1 VTEIKFEALAVLLVL
16 LPGFISARIV
26 DSLCTK
32 SKQSELDTVVEA
44 LIYSFFVYVLLIAS
58 TGRLPFSVSVETK
71 GTTSEYLFIPALLP
85 LAMSAVIAG
94 LLGLLSALNV
104 NYGMTRKVLGK
115 LGITRRLTKESVW
128 IDAFENIG
136 GYVQVQLKDGRSIIG
151 WVRRYSETSTD
162 PSLFVEKAAWFVDG
176 KEVDIPGPGIL
187 IRKEAGIQTISFLR
201 SEEEAANDASNQ
213 DIQPA
218 E

>member
-44 LIYSFFVYVLLIAS
+44 LIYSFFVYVLLIAT

-71 GTTSEYLFIPALLP
+71 GATSEYLFIPALRP
-85 LAMSAVIAG
+85 LAMSAVLAG

-104 NYGMTRKVLGK
+104 NYGMTRKALEK
-115 LGITRRLTKESVW
+115 LKITRGLAKESVW
-128 IDAFENIG
+128 IDTFKNIG

-162 PSLFVEKAAWFVDG
+162 PSLFVDNAAWFVEG
-176 KEVDIPGPGIL
+176 ETVNIPGPGIL
-187 IRKEAGIQTISFLR
+187 IRKEAGIQTISFLK
-201 SEEEAANDASNQ
+201 SEKEAAKAASNR

>member
-1 VTEIKFEALAVLLVL
+1 MTEIKFEALAVLLVL

-104 NYGMTRKVLGK
+104 KRYWESLG
-115 LGITRRLTKESVW
+115 LRGGSRRSPCGLT
-128 IDAFENIG
+128 
-136 GYVQVQLKDGRSIIG
+136 
-151 WVRRYSETSTD
+151 
-162 PSLFVEKAAWFVDG
+162 PSKTLADMS
-176 KEVDIPGPGIL
+176 
-187 IRKEAGIQTISFLR
+187 RC
-201 SEEEAANDASNQ
+201 N
-213 DIQPA
+213 
-218 E
+218 

>member
-1 VTEIKFEALAVLLVL
+1 MPEIKFEALAVLLVL
-16 LPGFISARIV
+16 LPGFVSARIV

-58 TGRLPFSVSVETK
+58 TGRLPFSVSVETR
-71 GTTSEYLFIPALLP
+71 GTTSEYLFIPALRP

-94 LLGLLSALNV
+94 LLGLLSAVNV
-104 NYGMTRKVLGK
+104 NYAVTRRILGK

-151 WVRRYSETSTD
+151 WVRRYSETSVD
-162 PSLFVEKAAWFVDG
+162 PALFLQNAAWVVESG
-176 KEVDIPGPGIL
+176 AIEIPGHGIL
-187 IRKEAGIQTISFLR
+187 IRKEAGIQTISFLE
-201 SEEEAANDASNQ
+201 SERDAASAASNP